1 MLTQCPECS
10 AVFRLHAPT
19 LSAAQGFVTCGAC
32 ATVFSALARLADEP
46 TSPSGVA
53 AETQP
58 ESPPIIINNAANLPE
73 VSITEAAGDDA
84 APLSVINID
93 AVPAV
98 LRADVER
105 LVRRQRS
112 GLVWA
117 WSVLALLGAS
127 ALLAQLA
134 WNYRAPLL
142 TRYPELRP
150 VGEQLCTELGCRL
163 DPPHDARAIE
173 LVARDVREH
182 PHYAR
187 ALLVNATLA
196 NRSAA
201 VAAYPIIELG
211 IYDNTGGVVGIRRFE
226 SNQYL
231 DKSID
236 PTTGLAA
243 GRTLYVV
250 LEIAEVSARA
260 ASFEFKFL

>member
-1 MLTQCPECS
+1 M
-10 AVFRLHAPT
+10 
-19 LSAAQGFVTCGAC
+19 
-32 ATVFSALARLADEP
+32 FSALARLADEP
-46 TSPSGVA
+46 TSLPAITTAIA
-53 AETQP
+53 AETRP
-58 ESPPIIINNAANLPE
+58 ASPRLIIDNAADFAE
-73 VSITEAAGDDA
+73 VSITEAPRDDT

-117 WSVLALLGAS
+117 WSVLALFGAT

-142 TRYPELRP
+142 ARYPNLRP
-150 VGEQLCTELGCRL
+150 ASAQLCTELGCRL

-182 PHYAR
+182 PHYAQ

-201 VAAYPIIELG
+201 AAAYPIIELG
-211 IYDNTGGVVGIRRFE
+211 IYDNTGSVVGIRRFE
-226 SNQYL
+226 PNQYL

-243 GRTLYVV
+243 GRRLYVV
-250 LEIAEVSARA
+250 LEIAEASARA
-260 ASFEFKFL
+260 ASFEFTFL